1 MINNFLEAL
10 EMKTSEDGMV
20 VLTGASSGIGLAMTK
35 ALLKNGYSVTGIS
48 KTSEIDTIKSE
59 NFKLEKLDLSKLDS
73 LPAELHRII
82 SEIDAP
88 IRALV
93 HSAGIGKF
101 GSVEQLSVSD
111 MKLVMETNFL
121 SYAIATKVFLPI
133 LKRQN
138 RLADIIFMGSESSI
152 SGGRYGSIYCASKF
166 AVRGFAQSLRE
177 ECAKTSVRVSILN
190 PGAVRTPF
198 FDDLNFEPGSAQ
210 DNAINPEDVA
220 EVLLTI
226 LEARPGTV
234 IDEVNLSPQTRV
246 WSRKSS

>member
-1 MINNFLEAL
+1 
-10 EMKTSEDGMV
+10 MKTSANGMV

-35 ALLKNGYSVTGIS
+35 ALLKKGYFVTGIS
-48 KTSEIDTIKSE
+48 KTSGVETIESE
-59 NFKLEKLDLSKLDS
+59 NFKLEKLDLSKLDP
-73 LPAELHRII
+73 LPDKLEKII
-82 SEIDAP
+82 AEIDVP

-93 HSAGIGKF
+93 HSEGIGKF
-101 GSVEQLSVSD
+101 GSVEQLAVSD

-121 SYAIATKVFLPI
+121 SHAIVTKFFLPI
-133 LKRQN
+133 LKQQKE
-138 RLADIIFMGSESSI
+138 LADVIFIGSESSI

-166 AVRGFAQSLRE
+166 AVRGFAQSIRE

-190 PGAVRTPF
+190 PGAVRTHF
-198 FDDLNFEPGSAQ
+198 FDGLNFEPGSSS

-234 IDEVNLSPQTRV
+234 IDEVNLSPQTKV
-246 WSRKSS
+246 WNRKSS

>member
-1 MINNFLEAL
+1 MN
-10 EMKTSEDGMV
+10 TSVNGMV

-35 ALLKNGYSVTGIS
+35 ALLKNGYFVIGIS
-48 KTSEIDTIKSE
+48 KTSGIETIKSE
-59 NFKLEKLDLSKLDS
+59 NFKLEKLDLSKLDA
-73 LPAELHRII
+73 LPDKLEKII
-82 SEIDAP
+82 AEIDVP

-101 GSVEQLSVSD
+101 GSVEQLAVSD

-121 SYAIATKVFLPI
+121 SHAIVTKVFLPI
-133 LKRQN
+133 LKRQQK
-138 RLADIIFMGSESSI
+138 LADIIFIGSESSI

-190 PGAVRTPF
+190 PGAVRTNF
-198 FDDLNFEPGSAQ
+198 FDGLNFEPGSSP

-220 EVLLTI
+220 KVLLTI
-226 LEARPGTV
+226 IEARPGTV
-234 IDEVNLSPQTRV
+234 IDEVNLSPQTKV
-246 WSRKSS
+246 WNRKSS

>member
-1 MINNFLEAL
+1 
-10 EMKTSEDGMV
+10 MKTSGNGMI

-35 ALLKNGYSVTGIS
+35 ALLKNGYFVTGIS
-48 KTSEIDTIKSE
+48 KTSGVETIDSE
-59 NFKLEKLDLSKLDS
+59 NFKLEKLDLSKLDA
-73 LPAELHRII
+73 LPDKLERII
-82 SEIDAP
+82 AEIDVP

-101 GSVEQLSVSD
+101 GSVEQLAVSD

-121 SYAIATKVFLPI
+121 SHAIVTKFFLPI
-133 LKRQN
+133 LKQQKE
-138 RLADIIFMGSESSI
+138 LADVIFIGSESSI

-190 PGAVRTPF
+190 PGAVRTHF
-198 FDDLNFEPGSAQ
+198 FDGLNFEPGSSS

-234 IDEVNLSPQTRV
+234 IDEVNLSPQTKV
-246 WSRKSS
+246 WNRKSS

>member
-1 MINNFLEAL
+1 
-10 EMKTSEDGMV
+10 MKTSGNGMI

-35 ALLKNGYSVTGIS
+35 ALLKNGYFVTGIS
-48 KTSEIDTIKSE
+48 KTSGVETIDSE
-59 NFKLEKLDLSKLDS
+59 NFKVEKLDLSKLDA
-73 LPAELHRII
+73 LPDKLERII
-82 SEIDAP
+82 AEIDMP

-101 GSVEQLSVSD
+101 GSVEQLAVSD

-121 SYAIATKVFLPI
+121 SHAIVTKFFLPI
-133 LKRQN
+133 LKQQKE
-138 RLADIIFMGSESSI
+138 LADVIFIGSESSI

-177 ECAKTSVRVSILN
+177 ECATTSVRVSILN
-190 PGAVRTPF
+190 PGAVRTHF
-198 FDDLNFEPGSAQ
+198 FDGLNFEPGSSS

-234 IDEVNLSPQTRV
+234 IDEVNLSPQTKV
-246 WSRKSS
+246 WNRKSS